1 MYKQGKFGVGSQFL
15 VNSANVF
22 KSTLAITALGLLPYR
37 TNTWAEIVSDTGKDD
52 TFNQTFLAVFL
63 WAQEGAYMF
72 YTGIGSRE

>member
-37 TNTWAEIVSDTGKDD
+37 TNTWAEIVSDTGKYD
-52 TFNQTFLAVFL
+52 TFNQTFLIFS
-63 WAQEGAYMF
+63 QE
-72 YTGIGSRE
+72 